1 MQSYVINRKITY
13 SNMMFD
19 TDTKS
24 ILKHRSRLSYNLN
37 LHNVKLKCRVYI
49 FLPMFSYS
57 TFDIYESLNV
67 INLSAIFFYLSEI
80 TEEARIYD
88 DRIYKNYVTKAKRES
103 INGTPFLSFSFTLVR
118 KVNVLKII
126 HTYVIRKCSSRYK
139 LSTGHSN

>member
-24 ILKHRSRLSYNLN
+24 ILKYRSRLSYNLN

-57 TFDIYESLNV
+57 TFDIYDSLNV
-67 INLSAIFFYLSEI
+67 VNLSAIFFYSSEI
-80 TEEARIYD
+80 AEEARIYD